1 MVNGQHKALQNID
14 AFISWSKTMSDDD
27 YRQLVH
33 RGQLNRVGVSK
44 GVGCAKSALLQNP
57 RIKALLEEL
66 EDNLRLLGVLPSQ
79 TTEASP
85 SNSLPQISDRTLL
98 IHTHDTKRVSELEE
112 EAGQPHEFVFY
123 SL

>member
-1 MVNGQHKALQNID
+1 
-14 AFISWSKTMSDDD
+14 MSDDD

>member
-1 MVNGQHKALQNID
+1 VVNGQHKALQNID